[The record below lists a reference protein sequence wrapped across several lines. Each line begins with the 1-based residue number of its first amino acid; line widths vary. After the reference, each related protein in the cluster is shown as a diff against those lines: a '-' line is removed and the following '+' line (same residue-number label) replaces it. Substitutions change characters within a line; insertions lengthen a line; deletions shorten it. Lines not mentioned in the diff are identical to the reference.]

1 VPEAGTLTGR
11 LRREE
16 GVEDA
21 SHAGARDPGPVVLD
35 LDDDHGVV
43 GVGPHDDRPV
53 AVDGVDGVDGIV
65 DEVAPDLV
73 QLARVAPHAG

>member
-21 SHAGARDPGPVVLD
+21 SHAGARDPGPVALD

-43 GVGPHDDRPV
+43 AVGPHDDRPV
-53 AVDGVDGVDGIV
+53 AVDGVDGIV